1 MKLCLFIVAVLLTVP
16 ACTGFVSNETPTE
29 PENPAVTSTLKTKV
43 DQPIKPIDFARLL
56 QELNNCNEKELAYF
70 DQHWDDIHAK
80 LKQSAASGALA
91 ELPIDQQEE
100 LWTALVYLQG
110 CRNGRIMHEHGRDML
125 AILFKFGTPK
135 QLDSLRAAYPNGP

>member
-1 MKLCLFIVAVLLTVP
+1 MKLRLVIVAVLLTVP
-16 ACTGFVSNETPTE
+16 ACTGSVSNETPTE
-29 PENPAVTSTLKTKV
+29 PEPPAVTSPLQAKV

-56 QELNNCNEKELAYF
+56 QEINNCNEKELAYF

-80 LKQSAASGALA
+80 LKQAAASGTLR

-110 CRNGRIMHEHGRDML
+110 CRNGRIMQEHGDDML
-125 AILFKFGTPK
+125 AILLKFGTQQ